1 MKKILLAGVIAACSA
16 PAYAVPDTW
25 SIGAARVSFTSAIP
39 KAAEFEV
46 YVNHKPAGKFKPRAK
61 NSQKIF
67 SYFECTPVE

>member
-39 KAAEFEV
+39 KAAEL
-46 YVNHKPAGKFKPRAK
+46 K
-61 NSQKIF
+61 
-67 SYFECTPVE
+67 CM